1 MIPFMDRD
9 HNIIEFDGL
18 IFERTDDV
26 SVNEKRK
33 FTAQWFALSDY
44 CNVRHDAHYRQ
55 PFGRK

>member
-26 SVNEKRK
+26 SV
-33 FTAQWFALSDY
+33 LSDFR
-44 CNVRHDAHYRQ
+44 CGIDDMDSFIHNHLQDAVSTSD
-55 PFGRK
+55 